1 MNKAILGFIAALLV
15 GAGAFFLLNN
25 QTPRSESQP
34 QENTSVPEDTAKQP
48 NAISYTDSGF
58 SPATITVKAGSTVVF
73 ENQTAKPMW
82 VASDPHPIHTGYSK
96 FDQRSSGDSYSFTFT
111 EPGTYP
117 YHNHLSP
124 QDRGTVVVE

>member
-25 QTPRSESQP
+25 QIPRSEPQP
-34 QENTSVPEDTAKQP
+34 QENTSVPEDTAEQP
-48 NAISYTDSGF
+48 NTISYTDSGF

-73 ENQTAKPMW
+73 ENQTAKSMW

-111 EPGTYP
+111 EPGAYR